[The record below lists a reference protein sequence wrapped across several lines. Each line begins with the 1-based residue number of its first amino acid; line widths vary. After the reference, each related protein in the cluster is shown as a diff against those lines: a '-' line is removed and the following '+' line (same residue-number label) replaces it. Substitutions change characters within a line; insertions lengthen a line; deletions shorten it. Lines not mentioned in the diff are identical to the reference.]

1 MTDKELI
8 RMLKK
13 DRERGLAA
21 VIDRYTAY
29 VLKIA
34 HIKLSGLC
42 TSEDIEEAVSDV
54 FFIFYRKALDC
65 DFEIRSVRAY
75 LSLIAE
81 RRFTDIFRQRIK
93 SAEQV
98 PLDDVAE
105 TLAAEEIPDRNSELA
120 AAVKQLGEPDTSI
133 FIRKYFFG
141 QKTADIANELH
152 MRPKTVD
159 KRISR
164 GLVKLRKILEGK
176 DIGYQETTREFSI

>member
-34 HIKLSGLC
+34 HIKLDGIC
-42 TSEDIEEAVSDV
+42 TNEDIEEAVSDV
-54 FFIFYRKALDC
+54 FFIFYKKGEESG
-65 DFEIRSVRAY
+65 FELRSVRAY

-81 RRFTDIFRQRIK
+81 RRFTDIFRQHIK
-93 SAEQV
+93 LSESV
-98 PLDDVAE
+98 PIDEIAD
-105 TLAAEEIPDRNSELA
+105 TLAAEEIPEKNSELA
-120 AAVKQLGEPDTSI
+120 AAVKSLGEPDTSI
-133 FIRKYFFG
+133 FIRKYFLG
-141 QKTADIANELH
+141 QKTADIANDLH

-164 GLVKLRKILEGK
+164 GLVKLRKLLKE
-176 DIGYQETTREFSI
+176 EE